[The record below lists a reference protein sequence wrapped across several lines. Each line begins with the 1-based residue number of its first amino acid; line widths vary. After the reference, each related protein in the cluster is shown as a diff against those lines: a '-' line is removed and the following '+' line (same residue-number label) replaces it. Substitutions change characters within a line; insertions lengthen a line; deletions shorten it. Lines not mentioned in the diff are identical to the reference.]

1 MRSETKGDKII
12 FSGNV
17 VANWS
22 ELEIRCDVMEI
33 YNSSQGEG
41 GADQVIAIGNVKLKK
56 GTRRAEGD
64 KAIYIDKDQKVILKG
79 SPYATAWEEDNIIEG
94 KEMIFYLET
103 DRFLVND
110 RVKMKF
116 YPKKDSPGKGK

>member
-1 MRSETKGDKII
+1 MRSEAKNDKII

-17 VANWS
+17 VADWG

-33 YNSSQGEG
+33 YNSSKGEG

-64 KAIYIDKDQKVILKG
+64 KAIYLDKDQKVILRG

-94 KEMIFYLET
+94 KEMIFYLES
-103 DRFLVND
+103 DRFLVKD

-116 YPKKDSPGKGK
+116 FPKKDSPGKSN